1 MKPIIYVCLLIALLA
16 ATPARA
22 GTKEELMRLQ
32 SDVLA
37 LQNQIREFEKTF
49 SEKTEGLRSLV
60 VQLNDQVAKS
70 NLILNRVSAALEN
83 QTSGANSSQQAVL
96 QEIRNLS
103 GKIDD
108 TATRIS
114 ALAQQ
119 INDLKVQSKALSQ
132 GSSNQGGGLSSSDS
146 IYTQAYNDFVQGNF
160 DLAVQG
166 FTAYL
171 GSSPNGDKA
180 AAAQYYIGDSYLNQ
194 QKLPQAVSAF
204 TRVVNDYPGSTQT
217 PSALYRRAQA
227 ELALQETENAISD
240 FKSVIERFPSAPE
253 SDMAKDQLQ
262 KLGVGASKPAGG
274 TRRKR

>member
-1 MKPIIYVCLLIALLA
+1 MKPITYVCLLIVLLT

-70 NLILNRVSAALEN
+70 NLMLNTISATLAN
-83 QTSGANSSQQAVL
+83 QASGTNSSQQSAL

-103 GKIDD
+103 GKLDD

-119 INDLKVQSKALSQ
+119 VNELKVQSKAITQ
-132 GSSNQGGGLSSSDS
+132 GSANQGGGFSTASTYD
-146 IYTQAYNDFVQGNF
+146 QAYNDFMQGNL
-160 DLAVQG
+160 DLAIQG
-166 FTAYL
+166 FTTYL
-171 GSSPNGDKA
+171 ASSPNGDKA
-180 AAAQYYIGDSYLNQ
+180 AAAQYYIGYSYLNQ

-204 TRVVNDYPGSTQT
+204 TRVVNDYPGSAQT

-227 ELALQETENAISD
+227 ELALQETENAIAD
-240 FKSVIERFPSAPE
+240 FKSVIERFPSASE

-262 KLGVGASKPAGG
+262 KLGAGASQPAGG

>member
-1 MKPIIYVCLLIALLA
+1 MLLA
-16 ATPARA
+16 APARA

-37 LQNQIREFEKTF
+37 MQNQIREFEKTF

-70 NLILNRVSAALEN
+70 NLILNRVAAALEN
-83 QTSGANSSQQAVL
+83 QASGANSSQQAVL

-119 INDLKVQSKALSQ
+119 ISELKVQSKSLTQ
-132 GSSNQGGGLSSSDS
+132 GSGNPGGGLSSSDS
-146 IYTQAYNDFVQGNF
+146 IYNQAFNDFVQGNF
-160 DLAVQG
+160 DLAIQG

-171 GSSPNGDKA
+171 GSFPTGDKA

-204 TRVVNDYPGSTQT
+204 TRVVNDYPSSDKTA
-217 PSALYRRAQA
+217 SALYKRARA
-227 ELALQETENAISD
+227 ELALQETENAIAD

-253 SDMAKDQLQ
+253 SDLAKAELQ
-262 KLGVGASKPAGG
+262 KLGVGTSKPAGE

>member
-119 INDLKVQSKALSQ
+119 INDLIVQSMALSQ

>member
-1 MKPIIYVCLLIALLA
+1 MKPITYVCLLIVLLT

-70 NLILNRVSAALEN
+70 NLMLNTISATLAN
-83 QTSGANSSQQAVL
+83 QASGTNSSQQSAL

-103 GKIDD
+103 GKLDD

-119 INDLKVQSKALSQ
+119 VNELKVQSKAITQ
-132 GSSNQGGGLSSSDS
+132 GSANQGGGFSTASTYD
-146 IYTQAYNDFVQGNF
+146 QAYNDFMQGNL
-160 DLAVQG
+160 DLAIQG
-166 FTAYL
+166 FTTYL
-171 GSSPNGDKA
+171 ASSPNGDKA
-180 AAAQYYIGDSYLNQ
+180 AAAQYYIGYSYLNQ

-204 TRVVNDYPGSTQT
+204 TRVVNDYPGSAQT

-227 ELALQETENAISD
+227 ELALQETENAIAD
-240 FKSVIERFPSAPE
+240 FKSVIERFPNAPE

-262 KLGVGASKPAGG
+262 KLGADASKPAGG